1 MNTKQINALIT
12 QLKKIDFSHAR
23 IKIDDF
29 ELEIDR
35 DGHQQITE
43 LGVEFISSPMI
54 GIFHQNQQ
62 PIMVGESV
70 ESATA
75 LGQIE
80 SMKLY
85 NELLAGVNGQVKKVL
100 VNDGDAVEFGQ
111 NLFEIELNEDI
122 TE

>member
-1 MNTKQINALIT
+1 MNTKQMNALIT

-35 DGHQQITE
+35 DGKQQVTE
-43 LGVEFISSPMI
+43 TGVEFVSSPMI

-62 PIMVGESV
+62 PVLAGEPVDSSTV
-70 ESATA
+70 

-85 NELLAGVNGQVKKVL
+85 NELLAGFNGQVKKVL